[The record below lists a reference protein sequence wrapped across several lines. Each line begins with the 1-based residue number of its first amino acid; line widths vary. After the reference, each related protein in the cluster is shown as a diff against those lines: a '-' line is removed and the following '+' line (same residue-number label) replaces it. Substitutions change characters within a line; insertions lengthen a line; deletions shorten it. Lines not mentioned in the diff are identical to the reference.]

1 MYYVF
6 HGYYIY
12 KALPVLF
19 SKKPPKTV
27 KYERWTVV
35 IATNKIF
42 GGITKLQ
49 YMGGKIANKQNMT
62 IYTALHT

>member
-1 MYYVF
+1 MYF
-6 HGYYIY
+6 MDITFIKHS
-12 KALPVLF
+12 LF
-19 SKKPPKTV
+19 YSQKSPQKTV

-42 GGITKLQ
+42 GSIKKLQ